1 VAQKALTD
9 LHPHTRTQRNR
20 QRAGFSG
27 IQLDGADMQK
37 RRCVSSLFAAAFLL
51 ADGGARNCHA
61 LPQDGGRA
69 RLPVGVG
76 NGLSVG
82 LRNCPDASLR
92 RLPAGE
98 PASPHNLGL
107 RGGSQ
112 FMSTAS
118 LLTQNP
124 DMAKSVL
131 GSKMFSKTRKY
142 GFVILGLGILL
153 SFLGFMF
160 FFNRQAYNHD
170 YFLLLQNIIKVL
182 PFYEFQ
188 WDHIFMIMGYHK
200 LHYHQ
205 DPDWHGQ
212 PPHHWRRCPDCRSG
226 KKKTNTHHLEKIMTS
241 VFQGLHKRIKCK
253 S

>member
-1 VAQKALTD
+1 MCGHFVLGLLRCVRVCVCRSVAQKALTD

-51 ADGGARNCHA
+51 ADGGARHCHA
-61 LPQDGGRA
+61 LPQDGGRG
-69 RLPVGVG
+69 RLSVGVG
-76 NGLSVG
+76 DGLSVG

-92 RLPAGE
+92 RLPAGV

-160 FFNRQAYNHD
+160 FFNRQAYNQTII
-170 YFLLLQNIIKVL
+170 FCLFKRLLR
-182 PFYEFQ
+182 F
-188 WDHIFMIMGYHK
+188 
-200 LHYHQ
+200 
-205 DPDWHGQ
+205 
-212 PPHHWRRCPDCRSG
+212 CPSMNFNG
-226 KKKTNTHHLEKIMTS
+226 TIYS
-241 VFQGLHKRIKCK
+241 
-253 S
+253 